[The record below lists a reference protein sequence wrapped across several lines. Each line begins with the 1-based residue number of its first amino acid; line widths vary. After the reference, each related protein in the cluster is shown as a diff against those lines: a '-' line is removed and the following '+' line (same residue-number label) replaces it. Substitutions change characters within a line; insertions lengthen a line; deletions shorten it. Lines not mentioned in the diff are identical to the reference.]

1 MEILQ
6 TIWNALTS
14 ENEILLNIVSIPML
28 FIELTLTLLLFTTLL
43 NISFS
48 KKQGIIYIFCNL
60 LVAILTS
67 YFIPSPFNTFINIM
81 AFPIFV
87 YFILKTNALKAI
99 LAEITFYI
107 IILCVGA
114 PLIALYSFIF
124 DSTSSILLK
133 LPLHKIIYSLILYII
148 LFIIYKILKKFNLH
162 ITFFDKFDTCS
173 YNILIIN
180 FVVGIIAI
188 AIQAYTQYLYIDY
201 IPSFIII
208 LSLVV
213 LLVYFFISLYSL
225 FRTSKLEQTEQLLEE
240 EKMYNKTLNTLHDNI
255 RGFKHDFNNIVQAIG
270 GYVSANN
277 IEGLKVYYRDLL
289 KDCQINNNL
298 AVLNPELINN
308 PAIYSLLADKY
319 YKAEELN
326 IQINLEV
333 FVDLNNLNIKTYELT
348 RILGILLDNA
358 IEASSK
364 CENKVINI
372 TFRKDKSNKI
382 LIIIQNTYINKD
394 INIDRIFEKGY
405 TSKEDNAND
414 ENSKNHGLGLWE
426 VRKYL
431 RKHTNLDLFT
441 TKNEDFFTQQF
452 EIYDN

>member
-14 ENEILLNIVSIPML
+14 ENEILLNIVSIPMI
-28 FIELTLTLLLFTTLL
+28 FIESILIFNLFTKFL
-43 NISFS
+43 NISCT
-48 KKQGIIYIFCNL
+48 KKQSFIYIISFS
-60 LVAILTS
+60 ITS
-67 YFIPSPFNTFINIM
+67 LISTYLIPTPYNTFINLIV
-81 AFPIFV
+81 FPVLV
-87 YFILKTNALKAI
+87 YFILKTNALKSI
-99 LAEITFYI
+99 LAVLTSYI
-107 IILCVGA
+107 IFFCIGT
-114 PLIALYSFIF
+114 PLIILYSSIF
-124 DSTSSILLK
+124 NTNSNVFSYI
-133 LPLHKIIYSLILYII
+133 PIYKIIYSITLYII
-148 LFIIYKILKKFNLH
+148 LFIIYIIFKKFNVR
-162 ITFFDKFDTCS
+162 ITLLDKFDTCS

-180 FVVGIIAI
+180 FIVGTLSI
-188 AIQAYTQYLYIDY
+188 AIQAYIEYLYTDY
-201 IPSFIII
+201 IPIYLIFI
-208 LSLVV
+208 SLAV
-213 LLVYFFISLYSL
+213 LLLYFFISLYSL
-225 FRTSKLEQTEQLLEE
+225 FRTSKLEQTKQLLEE

-270 GYVSANN
+270 GYISTNN
-277 IEGLKVYYRDLL
+277 IDGLKIYYRDLL

-358 IEASSK
+358 IEASAK

-372 TFRKDKSNKI
+372 TFRKDKSNKT
-382 LIIIQNTYINKD
+382 LIIIQNTYTNKD

-405 TSKEDNAND
+405 TSKEDNASD
-414 ENSKNHGLGLWE
+414 ENSKSHGLGLWE

-441 TKNEDFFTQQF
+441 TKNENFFTQQF

>member
-14 ENEILLNIVSIPML
+14 ENEILLNIVSIPMT
-28 FIELTLTLLLFTTLL
+28 FIEAIITLLLFSTLL

-48 KKQGIIYIFCNL
+48 KKQGVLYVFSFSI
-60 LVAILTS
+60 VALIST
-67 YFIPSPFNTFINIM
+67 YFIPTPYNTFINIM
-81 AFPIFV
+81 AFPVLV
-87 YFILKTNALKAI
+87 YFILKTNALKSI
-99 LAEITFYI
+99 LAEIIIYTIMFLIVTPLISIYTSI
-107 IILCVGA
+107 FHVTSFEVSVVPAHKILYSIILYA
-114 PLIALYSFIF
+114 ILLFIY
-124 DSTSSILLK
+124 ILLK
-133 LPLHKIIYSLILYII
+133 LT
-148 LFIIYKILKKFNLH
+148 KFH
-162 ITFFDKFDTCS
+162 ITFFDRFDHFS
-173 YNILIIN
+173 YNLLIIN
-180 FVVGIIAI
+180 FVVGIVSIFL
-188 AIQAYTQYLYIDY
+188 QAYIEFLYIDF
-201 IPSFIII
+201 IPTSLIV
-208 LSLVV
+208 LSLAV

-270 GYVSANN
+270 GYVTTNN
-277 IEGLKVYYRDLL
+277 IDGLKLYYRDLL

-358 IEASSK
+358 IEASAK
-364 CENKVINI
+364 CENKLINI
-372 TFRKDKSNKI
+372 TFRRNKSNKT
-382 LIIIQNTYINKD
+382 LIIIQNTYTNKD

-405 TSKEDNAND
+405 TSKTDTVSNGNA
-414 ENSKNHGLGLWE
+414 KNHGLGLWE

-441 TKNEDFFTQQF
+441 TKNEEFFTQQF

>member
-14 ENEILLNIVSIPML
+14 ENEILLNIVSIPMT
-28 FIELTLTLLLFTTLL
+28 FIEATVTLLLFSTLL

-48 KKQGIIYIFCNL
+48 KKQGIVYIISFSFI
-60 LVAILTS
+60 ALTAN
-67 YFIPSPFNTFINIM
+67 YFVPAPYNTFINIM
-81 AFPIFV
+81 AFPILV

-107 IILCVGA
+107 IILCIGA
-114 PLIALYSFIF
+114 PLVFLYSYIF
-124 DSTSSILLK
+124 SFTSNALLTIPLYKIL
-133 LPLHKIIYSLILYII
+133 YSLLLYIVLFMIYI
-148 LFIIYKILKKFNLH
+148 LLKKFNLH
-162 ITFFDKFDTCS
+162 ITFFDKFDTCN

-180 FVVGIIAI
+180 FVIGIIAI
-188 AIQAYTQYLYIDY
+188 FSQAYIESLYIDY
-201 IPSFIII
+201 IPISVIV
-208 LSLVV
+208 LSLIVS
-213 LLVYFFISLYSL
+213 LVYFIISLYSL
-225 FRTSKLEQTEQLLEE
+225 FRTSKLEETEQLLEE
-240 EKMYNKTLNTLHDNI
+240 QKIYNKTLNTLHDNI
-255 RGFKHDFNNIVQAIG
+255 RGFKHDFNNMVQAIG
-270 GYVSANN
+270 GYITTNN
-277 IEGLKVYYRDLL
+277 IDGLKTYYTDLL
-289 KDCQINNNL
+289 RDCQINNNL

-372 TFRKDKSNKI
+372 MFRKDKTNKT

-405 TSKEDNAND
+405 TSKKDD
-414 ENSKNHGLGLWE
+414 ETNETAKNHGLGLWE

-441 TKNEDFFTQQF
+441 TKNEEFFIQQF